1 MNSESRIAELFSTF
15 QIRYGRSFAS
25 MRAFNTSM
33 RNSIARRFSSRR
45 TDLETSAAQPV
56 PPATSQERAETFF
69 DAEFLKKIERLRLV
83 AKRLSWAGAKGEHAV
98 SRKGF
103 SLEFSDYRNYQ
114 PGDDLR
120 YVDWNIYRR
129 LERLLVKV
137 FTGRL
142 RCGSAE

>member
-1 MNSESRIAELFSTF
+1 MNFGLRLENFRIWLKQSCAS
-15 QIRYGRSFAS
+15 IRRAISS
-25 MRAFNTSM
+25 MRLSNVVFPTPAVEENAN
-33 RNSIARRFSSRR
+33 RQPAQ
-45 TDLETSAAQPV
+45 SAPQE
-56 PPATSQERAETFF
+56 PAATFF

-83 AKRLSWAGAKGEHAV
+83 AKRLSWAGARGEHAV

-137 FTGRL
+137 FT
-142 RCGSAE
+142 AEEEMNIYFLVDTSRR

>member
-1 MNSESRIAELFSTF
+1 MNSGFRVANFQNRFQRSCASIQGLISSMRFSTRLF
-15 QIRYGRSFAS
+15 PSHTAKEHAIQQP
-25 MRAFNTSM
+25 
-33 RNSIARRFSSRR
+33 
-45 TDLETSAAQPV
+45 AQGAV
-56 PPATSQERAETFF
+56 PDGRAETFF

-114 PGDDLR
+114 LGDDLR

-137 FTGRL
+137 FT
-142 RCGSAE
+142 A

>member
-1 MNSESRIAELFSTF
+1 MSSGFRVANFQNRFKRSCASIQGLLSSVPFSPRLFSTK
-15 QIRYGRSFAS
+15 
-25 MRAFNTSM
+25 T
-33 RNSIARRFSSRR
+33 AREHN
-45 TDLETSAAQPV
+45 LIQPAQTAIPE
-56 PPATSQERAETFF
+56 ARAERFF

-120 YVDWNIYRR
+120 YVDWNI
-129 LERLLVKV
+129 
-137 FTGRL
+137 
-142 RCGSAE
+142 

>member
-1 MNSESRIAELFSTF
+1 
-15 QIRYGRSFAS
+15 
-25 MRAFNTSM
+25 MRLSNVVFPTPAVEENTN
-33 RNSIARRFSSRR
+33 RQP
-45 TDLETSAAQPV
+45 AQTAPQE
-56 PPATSQERAETFF
+56 PAPTFF

-83 AKRLSWAGAKGEHAV
+83 AKRLSWAAAKGEHAV

-129 LERLLVKV
+129 LGDFVGSVAEQ
-137 FTGRL
+137 
-142 RCGSAE
+142 GSAKRLF